1 MVAELRKSQE
11 INSTEGNEAPLEAG
25 VQGDKVLASVS
36 VDTPAAQTGGRESV
50 ALRSGQPVPSSALDL
65 IKKKLLPETGS
76 PITSPHSTSGPTASD
91 TNGLKAVE
99 SVVKGQKPVISKEKA
114 KDAAGDGNMSDSS
127 SESEDEE
134 SGPSKEEC
142 IIKFKVILLL
152 MIHDF
157 VVVQFVGINHFWTS
171 NFEMHMELH

>member
-1 MVAELRKSQE
+1 M
-11 INSTEGNEAPLEAG
+11 
-25 VQGDKVLASVS
+25 QGDKVFASVS
-36 VDTPAAQTGGRESV
+36 IDTPAAQTGGRESV

-114 KDAAGDGNMSDSS
+114 KDAADDGNMSDSS
-127 SESEDEE
+127 SESDDEE

-152 MIHDF
+152 MIYDF
-157 VVVQFVGINHFWTS
+157 IVAQFLEINHFWTS
-171 NFEMHMELH
+171 NFEMHMELHLIGILVTWAWKMSF